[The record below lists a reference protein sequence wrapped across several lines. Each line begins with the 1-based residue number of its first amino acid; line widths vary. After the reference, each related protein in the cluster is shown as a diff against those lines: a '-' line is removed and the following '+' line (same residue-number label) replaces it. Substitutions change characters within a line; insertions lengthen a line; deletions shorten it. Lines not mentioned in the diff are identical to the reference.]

1 MLAKNGYGIVTIFG
15 KDFLK
20 IQECCHDRFGSGGVA
35 GFAWGQ
41 ACGAGLEASSGTGLA
56 TLADVPN
63 KLRGPTG
70 GATQC
75 EVGLRRRGVVLLLL
89 GPSGSAY
96 DCGGRFARQLKCA

>member
-1 MLAKNGYGIVTIFG
+1 MTDLAAAA
-15 KDFLK
+15 LL
-20 IQECCHDRFGSGGVA
+20 GSPG
-35 GFAWGQ
+35 GQ

-63 KLRGPTG
+63 RLRGPAG